1 MRVRRRVDL
10 VCRWGEGGLQV
21 GVPGRR
27 RWAVL
32 GEELTGVLHRLA
44 VPRSVRDL
52 CPEIGGEQEK
62 RLRRSIE
69 TLVDLGILVDV
80 DSGPHDELSEP
91 WSEWGTIA
99 QRFHAESRD
108 AFYLADSDK
117 RQEIAGAIVA
127 DGAGPPIFKDY
138 PDRQA
143 VLLPRDL
150 LPMPMSMGEAFAAR
164 RTCREF
170 TADAVTVEQLGTVLA
185 CSFGTQRFLD
195 GELFGVQQGRVS
207 PSAGG
212 RHEVEAYVVA
222 YQVAGLPAGLYHYAP
237 SRHALELLDPS
248 ASRAQVAELS
258 FGQEPS
264 FQGAFT
270 VFTTAV
276 CSRLAFKY
284 RHPRA
289 YRLWMYD
296 AGHYAQTFA
305 LACAALGLGAFQ
317 TVAFT
322 DSAVEAFLG
331 VDGGEEFA
339 VYLLSAGVPAD
350 VPADVPV
357 LTVLTAPPA

>member
-1 MRVRRRVDL
+1 M
-10 VCRWGEGGLQV
+10 QV

-32 GEELTGVLHRLA
+32 GEELTGVLHQLTL
-44 VPRSVRDL
+44 PRGVEDICSGVGDER
-52 CPEIGGEQEK
+52 GK

-69 TLVDLGILVDV
+69 TLVELGILVDA
-80 DSGPHDELSEP
+80 DGGAHDGPSGP
-91 WSEWGTIA
+91 WCEWGMVA

-108 AFYLADSDK
+108 AFYLADPDK
-117 RQEIAGAIVA
+117 RQEIAGEIAA

-138 PDRQA
+138 PGRHA
-143 VLLPRDL
+143 VPLPRDL
-150 LPMPMSMGEAFAAR
+150 LPMPMSVGEAFAAR
-164 RTCREF
+164 RTCRDF
-170 TADAVTVEQLGTVLA
+170 TAQAVTVEQLGTVLA

-207 PSAGG
+207 ASAGG

-222 YQVAGLPAGLYHYAP
+222 YEVAGLPAGLYHYAP

-276 CSRLAFKY
+276 ASRLAFKY

-305 LACAALGLGAFQ
+305 LACAAVGLGAFQ

-331 VDGGEEFA
+331 VDGAEEFA

-350 VPADVPV
+350 PPAEVPV
-357 LTVLTAPPA
+357 LTALPTPRA